1 MDVCNYKGYN
11 VPLAFMSSMEATQF
25 VDSYVVKKTKFLEQH
40 NKMQAPGIHLSCI
53 CQFVFQIMS
62 SYKHSFLFNCCHLK
76 TCEVTHG
83 CLAYH
88 VCRRQRWITIYIA
101 MGLILKVMPSTL
113 ALYQMVG
120 FLIEFNITNITTWL
134 DLSFDQV
141 KQLFKNLQNN
151 NAQLSQ
157 VIKKIDVPNSNTT
170 NVPHPNV
177 LPSATK
183 PSRLKGEN
191 VTR

>member
-1 MDVCNYKGYN
+1 
-11 VPLAFMSSMEATQF
+11 
-25 VDSYVVKKTKFLEQH
+25 
-40 NKMQAPGIHLSCI
+40 
-53 CQFVFQIMS
+53 
-62 SYKHSFLFNCCHLK
+62 
-76 TCEVTHG
+76 
-83 CLAYH
+83 
-88 VCRRQRWITIYIA
+88 